1 MFFSGKSCSENRT
14 GIKKKSEAL
23 TGTVGGGDD
32 GSGVV
37 QRSAAHVLLDDDV
50 VADEGDLV
58 GRLADGADQ
67 IRRKLQIKIFFC

>member
-1 MFFSGKSCSENRT
+1 M
-14 GIKKKSEAL
+14 
-23 TGTVGGGDD
+23 GGGDD

-67 IRRKLQIKIFFC
+67 IRRKLQIKIFFVKQN